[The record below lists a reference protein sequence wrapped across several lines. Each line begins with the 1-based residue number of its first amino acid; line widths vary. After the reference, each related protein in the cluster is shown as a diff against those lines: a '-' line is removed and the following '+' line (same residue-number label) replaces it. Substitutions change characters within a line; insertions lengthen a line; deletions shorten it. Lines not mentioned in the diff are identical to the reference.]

1 MKAIRNFRW
10 KRGLLILGLAIS
22 LALIGIFTIRTVNYL
37 PRSRV
42 DEPIRP
48 WMNVPYIAHSYHVAA
63 RILYQALGLA
73 VTSPLDRRPLAEI
86 GREQHRPVQTLISLL
101 EGVIHEVR
109 TGIYTPPPPTPGPA
123 RSTP

>member
-1 MKAIRNFRW
+1 MKAVRNYRW

-22 LALIGIFTIRTVNYL
+22 LALIGIFTIRTVHNI
-37 PRSRV
+37 PHARV

-73 VTSPLDRRPLAEI
+73 ATSPFDRRPLSEI
-86 GREQHRPVQTLISLL
+86 GRDQHRPVQTLISLL

-109 TGIYTPPPPTPGPA
+109 TGTLTPPAPTPGPA